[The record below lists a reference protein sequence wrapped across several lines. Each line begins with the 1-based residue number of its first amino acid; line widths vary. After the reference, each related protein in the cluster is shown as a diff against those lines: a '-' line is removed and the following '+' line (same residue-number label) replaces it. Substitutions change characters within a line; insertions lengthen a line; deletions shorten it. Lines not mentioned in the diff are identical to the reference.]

1 MGKWNSLCQG
11 YIGLVLMIVTKNLS
25 LDIYKK
31 SKLDISESLSSIWI
45 QYLDYDAHGIDDSEI
60 DKTAMKEFLVDT
72 KAIYPS
78 DMQTFRLDTI
88 VKGKII
94 RWLTFYINLTEDYD
108 VDILLEDS
116 KRSIINSE
124 FILWSSFF

>member
-1 MGKWNSLCQG
+1 
-11 YIGLVLMIVTKNLS
+11 MIVTKNLS

-94 RWLTFYINLTEDYD
+94 RWLTFYINITEDYD